1 MMRTALLTGIFLIL
15 LFWYTGVAHADQW
28 QELYLPT
35 APEPRT
41 GHMMANLGGDVYLF
55 GGENPENLNQPHG
68 LVGFQLPCSTATVKV
83 IFHGAASLERYTYRK
98 FGPTPPDFGSPQ
110 WYGLPIFF

>member
-1 MMRTALLTGIFLIL
+1 MQTALLTGIFLIL

-83 IFHGAASLERYTYRK
+83 IFHGAASLE
-98 FGPTPPDFGSPQ
+98 
-110 WYGLPIFF
+110 